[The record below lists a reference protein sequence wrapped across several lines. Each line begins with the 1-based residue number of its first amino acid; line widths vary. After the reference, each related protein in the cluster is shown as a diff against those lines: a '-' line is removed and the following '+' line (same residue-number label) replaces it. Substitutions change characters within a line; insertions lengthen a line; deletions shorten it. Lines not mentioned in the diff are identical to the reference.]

1 MEKMDN
7 SGIELSPKEYAELSC
22 SSMEITLFTVT
33 PGSLAETE
41 ISVTNRSEKHVCIQD
56 YHQRLDGC
64 QVEIKCRK
72 PFVNKTICVHS
83 MLWGVREGSWYESA
97 VMSMI
102 VSMKPAN
109 VDAILSS
116 PIHIKKYQE
125 SSSLSVQLSLGL
137 KFNLTVWKSL
147 SSSMRR

>member
-56 YHQRLDGC
+56 YH
-64 QVEIKCRK
+64 
-72 PFVNKTICVHS
+72 
-83 MLWGVREGSWYESA
+83 
-97 VMSMI
+97 
-102 VSMKPAN
+102 
-109 VDAILSS
+109 
-116 PIHIKKYQE
+116 
-125 SSSLSVQLSLGL
+125 
-137 KFNLTVWKSL
+137 
-147 SSSMRR
+147 